1 VSPDPEWGKL
11 HCATPKFLEGQPIAV
26 IPEDR
31 MTCDAERDGPRFEIN
46 PDLKFRDI
54 HRWVELLDKK
64 MWKAVIFSVPFSAT
78 FALSLQ

>member
-1 VSPDPEWGKL
+1 VSCDCEVRPLKQWLASQVIPDPQWGTL
-11 HCATPKFLEGQPIAV
+11 QCAAPKFLEGQSIAV

-54 HRWVELLDKK
+54 HR
-64 MWKAVIFSVPFSAT
+64 
-78 FALSLQ
+78 